1 MLSSGLAP
9 THGLRAAYAES
20 VARLQQAYAALPAGT
35 PVRLGKATSNLF
47 RPRARTTSRLD
58 VRDFSGVIDHDPTER
73 WADVL
78 GMTTYEDLV
87 DATLPHGLMPLVVPQ
102 LKTITLGGA
111 VTGLG
116 VESTSFRNGTPHESV
131 IEMDILTG
139 DGQVVTAR
147 PEGEHRELFFG
158 FPNSY
163 GSLGYALRLRIELEP
178 VRPVVHVVH
187 ERFDNADKLTDRLAQ
202 LCAEGPERPDF
213 LDGTAFSPDEMYLTV
228 GRWADA
234 APGPLSDYTYMNIYY
249 RSLQERSD
257 DWLSVRDYLW
267 RWDTDWFWNSRAFFV
282 QRPWVRR
289 LVGSKRLR
297 SDTYWK
303 VKSYEDRWHLA
314 ARVDRWRGQPAR
326 EDVIQDVEVPV
337 DRLPE
342 LLAFLDAE
350 TGIRPVWICPMQGR
364 DDRKWPLYDMDPSL
378 LWVNVGFWSTVAL
391 PQGAS
396 DGYHNRR
403 VEQEVTRLGG
413 RKSLYSTAFYEQEQF
428 WDLYGGDVYH
438 RLKAEYDPEHRLLDL
453 YDKTVRRR

>member
-1 MLSSGLAP
+1 MPGLVTAP
-9 THGLRAAYAES
+9 SPQVAYTQS
-20 VARLQQAYAALPAGT
+20 VARLQQAFAALPAGT
-35 PVRLGKATSNLF
+35 PVRLGKTTSNLF
-47 RPRARTTSRLD
+47 RPRARTCTRLD
-58 VRDFSGVIDHDPTER
+58 VSDFSGVLELDPHQR

-116 VESTSFRNGTPHESV
+116 VESTSFRNGAPHESV
-131 IEMDILTG
+131 LEMDILTG
-139 DGQVVTAR
+139 DGRVVTAR
-147 PEGEHRELFFG
+147 PEGEHRDLFFG

-187 ERFDNADKLTDRLAQ
+187 ERFDDADKLTDRVMQ
-202 LCAEGPERPDF
+202 LCAPGPERPDF
-213 LDGTAFSPDEMYLTV
+213 LDGTAFTPDEMYLTV
-228 GRWADA
+228 GRWADT
-234 APGPLSDYTYMNIYY
+234 APRPPSDYTYMDIYY
-249 RSLQERSD
+249 RSLQQRGE

-289 LVGSKRLR
+289 LVGRKRLR

-303 VKSYEDRWHLA
+303 IKSYEDRWRLK
-314 ARVDRWRGQPAR
+314 ARLDHRRGQPAR
-326 EDVIQDVEVPV
+326 EDVVQDVEVPV

-342 LLAFLDAE
+342 LLAFLDE
-350 TGIRPVWICPMQGR
+350 LTGIRPVWICPMQGR
-364 DDRKWPLYDMDPSL
+364 DERRWPLYDMDPHQ

-391 PQGAS
+391 PAGEG
-396 DGYHNRR
+396 DGFYNRR
-403 VEQEVTRLGG
+403 IEREVALLGG
-413 RKSLYSTAFYEQEQF
+413 HKSLYSTAFYEPDEF
-428 WDLYGGDVYH
+428 RARYGGEHYDQ
-438 RLKAEYDPEHRLLDL
+438 LKSAYDPEHRLLDL